1 MTAVVGWV
9 CGTVV
14 VGVGWWVWGR
24 EILSF
29 STHDVSSPCEVRE
42 HGGRATGVYG
52 THCEGCVLVH
62 GSYCEYCEIW
72 CTDHIVRMC
81 SLDTRITLI
90 VRRLGEL

>member
-1 MTAVVGWV
+1 MSRVTVVVGWV

-24 EILSF
+24 ESLSF

-52 THCEGCVLVH
+52 THCEGCVLEH
-62 GSYCEYCEIW
+62 GSHCEIG
-72 CTDHIVRMC
+72 CVNHIVRMY
-81 SLDTRITLI
+81 SLGVRIT
-90 VRRLGEL
+90 VRGDWVH

>member
-1 MTAVVGWV
+1 MSCVTVVVGWV

-24 EILSF
+24 ESLSF

-52 THCEGCVLVH
+52 THCEGAQL
-62 GSYCEYCEIW
+62 G
-72 CTDHIVRMC
+72 CTDHVEIGCM
-81 SLDTRITLI
+81 
-90 VRRLGEL
+90 E